1 MLWTSI
7 ALLVDVV
14 WLTTLPWEGAGD
26 GLVRLNEHL
35 PLHLAFLTHL
45 NHPLMREDNPFQSCV
60 DAYDQSFLSK
70 IGLFVPSLN
79 SYKQKPS
86 PNKEWV

>member
-14 WLTTLPWEGAGD
+14 RLTTLPWEGAGD
-26 GLVRLNEHL
+26 GLARLNKHL

-45 NHPLMREDNPFQSCV
+45 NHPLRRKDNSFQSCV
-60 DAYDQSFLSK
+60 DAYNQSFLSK
-70 IGLFVPSLN
+70 IGLFVP
-79 SYKQKPS
+79 
-86 PNKEWV
+86 